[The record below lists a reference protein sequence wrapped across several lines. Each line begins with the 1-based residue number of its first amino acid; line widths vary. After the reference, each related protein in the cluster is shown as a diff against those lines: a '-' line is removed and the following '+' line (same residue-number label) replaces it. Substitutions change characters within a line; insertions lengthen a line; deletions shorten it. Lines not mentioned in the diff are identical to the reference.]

1 MRIGHYVSVVAG
13 QKGFENNVSGHIQV
27 PMKAMELLRDAGHE
41 VHLITNAFGPERSL
55 PDCLPRDVP
64 VHYVADGRRR
74 GGVLERTGSHAQGIH
89 PMRTLRQMRQIVS
102 IARETD
108 LDVLHSYGVNR
119 SAQLPG
125 VLRMLGL
132 KIPSVGTLATAQFPE
147 RLPKPLSR
155 ALWKRVGAVLT
166 ATNYVR
172 DLCARHGVTTRIV
185 RHGVIRDLRA
195 ELGDD
200 RPGERNRVL
209 FWRDPTRENGADVVM
224 RVYEAL
230 ASRHPSVRFTM
241 AVRPH
246 WAEIPGIDAWAER
259 FDNVEVLRFP
269 YEKDVTLPKLMFES
283 LCVLMPIREMSIQPQ
298 LVIAESMAVGVPV
311 LATDK
316 GSTPELFEHG
326 RSGMLFPEGDAEAA
340 TSMLDGFLGDRSA
353 AEAMGEAAEKTLRRS
368 WNWDRYVEDVT
379 AVYRELGVR

>member
-1 MRIGHYVSVVAG
+1 
-13 QKGFENNVSGHIQV
+13 
-27 PMKAMELLRDAGHE
+27 
-41 VHLITNAFGPERSL
+41 
-55 PDCLPRDVP
+55 
-64 VHYVADGRRR
+64 
-74 GGVLERTGSHAQGIH
+74 
-89 PMRTLRQMRQIVS
+89 
-102 IARETD
+102 
-108 LDVLHSYGVNR
+108 
-119 SAQLPG
+119 
-125 VLRMLGL
+125 
-132 KIPSVGTLATAQFPE
+132 
-147 RLPKPLSR
+147 
-155 ALWKRVGAVLT
+155 
-166 ATNYVR
+166 
-172 DLCARHGVTTRIV
+172 
-185 RHGVIRDLRA
+185 
-195 ELGDD
+195 
-200 RPGERNRVL
+200 
-209 FWRDPTRENGADVVM
+209 M

-246 WAEIPGIDAWAER
+246 WAEIPGIDAWADR

-269 YEKDVTLPKLMFES
+269 YENGVTLPKLMFES

-326 RSGMLFPEGDAEAA
+326 RSGMLFPEGDAAAA

-368 WNWDRYVEDVT
+368 WNWDRYVEEVT